1 MLLNESTIVIS
12 NRERT
17 IAIHDRHNLT
27 RVAILCMITEG
38 KSAFPPFPFSFP
50 LSLIS
55 PFCVAGIGMEGEI
68 LVIHNISRYCDGVYQ
83 CLASNDVPP
92 NVEMET
98 TVIVECKSS
107 TTPYRPQS

>member
-1 MLLNESTIVIS
+1 
-12 NRERT
+12 
-17 IAIHDRHNLT
+17 
-27 RVAILCMITEG
+27 
-38 KSAFPPFPFSFP
+38 
-50 LSLIS
+50 
-55 PFCVAGIGMEGEI
+55 MEGEI